1 MNAERYIPV
10 LLVFLFLGLHLY
22 ADPQIT
28 YLEGS
33 LEVSVGGSWQEVDMG
48 DLVPEMATI
57 RLGHGSVAE
66 LNLGSA
72 RITLGEPGTYSI
84 QDLFRSSRELDRW
97 KIRSILNGRM
107 RSLFRGPPQGETASM
122 GARAAEVE
130 DEGMEFEW
138 VDEEEEVLTEA
149 ESMLEEGGYEEA
161 IAILEESYL
170 DAFDPSPYLFYI
182 GYARAM
188 LGQKGLALKALNEV
202 EVEGSMPH
210 YAEFV
215 LLKGELLMEGQA
227 YAQALDLY
235 QQALN
240 SFTGEALAQSM
251 NFFAAYCA
259 EQLGQAKQARRFLEE
274 AQRIDP
280 QSETG
285 RAAGAQLDGS

>member
-1 MNAERYIPV
+1 MSAKRCIPV
-10 LLVFLFLGLHLY
+10 LLVFLVLGLHVY
-22 ADPQIT
+22 TDPQIT

-33 LEVSVGGSWQEVDMG
+33 LEVRVGSSWQEVDIG
-48 DLVPEMATI
+48 DFVPEKATI
-57 RLGHGSVAE
+57 RLGHGSIAE

-97 KIRSILNGRM
+97 KIRSILNGRL
-107 RSLFRGPPQGETASM
+107 RSLFRGQPEGETASM

-138 VDEEEEVLTEA
+138 VDEEEEVLAEA
-149 ESMLEEGGYEEA
+149 ESLLEEGSYVEA

-188 LGQKGLALKALNEV
+188 LGQKGLALKALNDV
-202 EVEGSMPH
+202 EVEESMPH

-215 LLKGELLMEGQA
+215 LLKGKLLMEGQA
-227 YAQALDLY
+227 YARALDLY
-235 QQALN
+235 EQALRG
-240 SFTGEALAQSM
+240 FAADALVQSL

-285 RAAGAQLDGS
+285 RAAGAQLNGS